1 MAEEHIANGHENG
14 DAAGEGEAIELNEQE
29 YAWLQEQ
36 LARLNREGAG
46 GDTEDAEEW
55 QDPTGG
61 PLSELLAAT
70 EEGDAERVAQ
80 AVQGRSWDINT
91 PGPDGD
97 TALHLACL
105 YGHEDCVKALLD
117 AGAAADC
124 VNAQDGSTTLHDAA
138 AGGYLSICELLLAKA
153 GDGLVKVAGEE
164 RSRVWVWALGW
175 RFSGGH
181 ADPRGTGGGSQA
193 NQPICPNDTGY
204 QFAALCLKGQ
214 AYGESIGQCRTGQRG
229 KGRMVSSGW
238 PSVHVSLLG
247 QAQQLSCKATLSG
260 AAQKGAPVRHDRVW
274 GTLACPGS
282 MAAAGM
288 TGARLP
294 LQGFRGQLAA
304 VQSPPRG

>member
-1 MAEEHIANGHENG
+1 MADERIANGHETG
-14 DAAGEGEAIELNEQE
+14 DAAGEGEAVELNEQE

-36 LARLNREGAG
+36 LARLNREGPG

-80 AVQGRSWDINT
+80 AAQGRTWDINT

-105 YGHEDCVKALLD
+105 YGHEECVKALLD

-153 GDGLVKVAGEE
+153 GDGLVKVADEDGDTPLHNAA
-164 RSRVWVWALGW
+164 RGNHVAVIRLLLAHG
-175 RFSGGH
+175 
-181 ADPRGTGGGSQA
+181 ADPKAQ
-193 NQPICPNDTGY
+193 N
-204 QFAALCLKGQ
+204 
-214 AYGESIGQCRTGQRG
+214 GEGNLPEDEADEAPAQELLRPQR
-229 KGRMVSSGW
+229 
-238 PSVHVSLLG
+238 
-247 QAQQLSCKATLSG
+247 
-260 AAQKGAPVRHDRVW
+260 
-274 GTLACPGS
+274 
-282 MAAAGM
+282 
-288 TGARLP
+288 
-294 LQGFRGQLAA
+294 
-304 VQSPPRG
+304 

>member
-1 MAEEHIANGHENG
+1 MADERIANGHETG
-14 DAAGEGEAIELNEQE
+14 DAAGEGEAVELNEQE

-36 LARLNREGAG
+36 LARLNREGPG

-80 AVQGRSWDINT
+80 AAQGRTWDINT

-105 YGHEDCVKALLD
+105 YGHEECVKALLD

-153 GDGLVKVAGEE
+153 GDGLVKVAGEA
-164 RSRVWVWALGW
+164 RSSVWAWAWVWCS
-175 RFSGGH
+175 SGGC
-181 ADPRGTGGGSQA
+181 AGPRGTGGGSQA
-193 NQPICPNDTGY
+193 TKPCTPTIQAVNLT
-204 QFAALCLKGQ
+204 LCGSKVKPMATTSGR
-214 AYGESIGQCRTGQRG
+214 CRTGQRG
-229 KGRMVSSGW
+229 VDAWSR
-238 PSVHVSLLG
+238 
-247 QAQQLSCKATLSG
+247 
-260 AAQKGAPVRHDRVW
+260 
-274 GTLACPGS
+274 
-282 MAAAGM
+282 AAGPP
-288 TGARLP
+288 TGL
-294 LQGFRGQLAA
+294 L
-304 VQSPPRG
+304 S